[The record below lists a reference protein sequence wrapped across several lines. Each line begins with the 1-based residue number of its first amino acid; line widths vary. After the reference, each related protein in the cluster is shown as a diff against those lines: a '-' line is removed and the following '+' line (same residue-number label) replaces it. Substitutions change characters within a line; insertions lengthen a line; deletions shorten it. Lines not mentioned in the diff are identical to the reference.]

1 VALAADVNPEVRA
14 EVRRLSV
21 QQRAVVF
28 LFFWEDMSEQT
39 IAELLNVST
48 GTVHK
53 NLSRAKARLRKAL
66 Q

>member
-39 IAELLNVST
+39 IAELLNVSI